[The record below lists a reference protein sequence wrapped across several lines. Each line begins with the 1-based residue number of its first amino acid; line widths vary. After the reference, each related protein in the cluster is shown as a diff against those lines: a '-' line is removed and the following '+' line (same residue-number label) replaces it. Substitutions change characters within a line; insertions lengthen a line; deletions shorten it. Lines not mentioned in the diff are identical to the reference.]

1 MAEKR
6 GRRRRRSDQPT
17 PSSLERSG
25 SSADTFVAP
34 EERALIVNKEQV
46 AKEGRP
52 AMSADETSS
61 ASTEGTLA
69 EAGAVVRDS
78 MVGSLKGIQ
87 EIETAAISVI
97 ERAAGDTF
105 KAARTVA
112 VDGVSAIKDV
122 TNGALQALTDVG
134 SGLAEG
140 ARRLSTDFMAGVSD
154 VGGEILTTAHRTAR
168 GVVSGAAELGADVG
182 TVARNTTLGVVGG
195 AQEVGGNIG
204 ALLKTAAGGT
214 VDAIQTIGTEAIKAA
229 STLLVTAVQGV
240 KDVLNAALPRR

>member
-6 GRRRRRSDQPT
+6 GRRRQRSDQPA

-34 EERALIVNKEQV
+34 EERTLIVNKEQV

-52 AMSADETSS
+52 AMKADETSS
-61 ASTEGTLA
+61 ASTEETWA
-69 EAGAVVRDS
+69 EAGAAVRDS
-78 MVGSLKGIQ
+78 LVGSLKGIQ
-87 EIETAAISVI
+87 EIETAAIGVI
-97 ERAAGDTF
+97 ERAAGETF

-112 VDGVSAIKDV
+112 VDGMGAIKDV

-134 SGLAEG
+134 SGLMGG

-154 VGGEILTTAHRTAR
+154 VGGEVLTTVHRAAR
-168 GVVSGAAELGADVG
+168 GMVSGAAELGADVG
-182 TVARNTTLGVVGG
+182 TVARNTTLGTVGV

-204 ALLKTAAGGT
+204 GLLKTAASGT
-214 VDAIQTIGTEAIKAA
+214 VDTIQMIGTEAIKTA
-229 STLLVTAVQGV
+229 STILVTAVQGV